1 MSYITKFAATAHLD
15 QSTLEALA
23 GLYLSNYDGTNLS
36 LFKADLADKDE
47 VLLLYSDD
55 NLVGFTTFKTYL
67 RDWNNQKIKI
77 LYSGDTIV
85 DRDHWGQQALA
96 FAWIGRMGEIK
107 RQDPDI
113 QFYWFLLVKGHRTFK
128 YMPVFGKTFYPHW
141 SIDRDEL
148 KLLAT
153 TLAEE
158 KFGSE
163 FNPTNGV
170 VEFKSSRGHLKA
182 EIANPS
188 EEDMT
193 KEAVQFFIERNPNY
207 KNGHELVCICEM
219 EEHNMKP
226 LTKRLFRKSS
236 IETPSVE

>member
-1 MSYITKFAATAHLD
+1 MSYLTKFTTTARLN
-15 QSTLEALA
+15 QSTQEKMAE
-23 GLYLSNYDGTNLS
+23 LYLANYDGTNLS
-36 LFKADLADKDE
+36 LFQADLVDKDE
-47 VLLLYSDD
+47 VLLLYSDS
-55 NLVGFTTFKTYL
+55 NLVGFTTFKIYL
-67 RDWNNQKIKI
+67 KDWNNQQIKI

-85 DRDHWGQQALA
+85 DRNHWGQQALA

-113 QFYWFLLVKGHRTFK
+113 PFYWFLLVKGHRTFK
-128 YMPVFGKTFYPHW
+128 YMPVFGKSFYPNW
-141 SIDRDEL
+141 SIDRSDL
-148 KLLAT
+148 KPLAII
-153 TLAEE
+153 LAEE

-163 FNPTNGV
+163 FNSTTGV
-170 VEFKSSRGHLKA
+170 VEFKTSRGHLKA

-193 KEAVQFFIERNPNY
+193 KEAVQFFVARNPNY
-207 KNGHELVCICEM
+207 INGHELVCICEM

-236 IETPSVE
+236 IEIPSVG